1 MITLLGD
8 DIKIHLICR
17 KGSRPLVNCS
27 TLLLMRNHFTALYSI
42 SLCQGFEVVP
52 VDLKVVPFRAEDRII
67 HLFCNSLLSLLCAR
81 TVLGPWDNMVDCLV
95 QGA

>member
-52 VDLKVVPFRAEDRII
+52 VDLKVVPFRAED
-67 HLFCNSLLSLLCAR
+67 
-81 TVLGPWDNMVDCLV
+81 TG
-95 QGA
+95 